1 MKTNYALL
9 ILLVILGFLLQEK
22 CLSQVPYV
30 PTPESIVNEMLSVAK
45 VTSSDVVYDLG
56 CGDGRIVVIAAKKFG
71 ARGVGIDNNPARI
84 RDSWANAKRNG
95 LTYQVNFIEQDLFET
110 NLRDATVVTLYLL
123 TNINLKL
130 RPKLF
135 KELKPGTRVVS
146 NSFSMD
152 NWEPDSLIDIEGRN
166 LYYWKIPANASG
178 VWDVDAVG
186 GEGNNKYTLY
196 LEQVFQKLE
205 GSLEVGG
212 QKYYLM
218 PSKVDGDILTFRVNK
233 KSKDEKEIMVFT
245 LNIKDDQM
253 KGTVSTDQNDEL
265 VNFTAKRREGTMKPL
280 DPKLAAYENKFKN

>member
-1 MKTNYALL
+1 MKTKYAAF
-9 ILLVILGFLLQEK
+9 ILVAILGFLLQET

-30 PTPESIVNEMLSVAK
+30 PTPESIVNEMLNVAK

-123 TNINLKL
+123 TNVNLKL

-135 KELKPGTRVVS
+135 QELKPGTRVVS

-178 VWDVDAVG
+178 VWDVEAVG
-186 GEGNNKYTLY
+186 NEVKNKYTLY
-196 LEQVFQKLE
+196 LDRYSRNLKDHLKSEVRNTICSHLKL
-205 GSLEVGG
+205 
-212 QKYYLM
+212 M
-218 PSKVDGDILTFRVNK
+218 
-233 KSKDEKEIMVFT
+233 EIC
-245 LNIKDDQM
+245 
-253 KGTVSTDQNDEL
+253 
-265 VNFTAKRREGTMKPL
+265 
-280 DPKLAAYENKFKN
+280 